1 MNPLLHLARRR
12 RGVPFIP
19 HYGKR
24 SQAMIRVL
32 LGSLPRM
39 ISDAIAGHMRRDTGI
54 EVVARSRA
62 AADLPMLV
70 EQTHP
75 QVVILSEEDAAEP
88 FNSCATLLDRWPH
101 LKVFVLSPRTRTTSL
116 YWRELAWETGHAV
129 SPDDL
134 VTWIHKAINPVT
146 FRESEA
152 TECTLPEWLVPSW
165 D

>member
-1 MNPLLHLARRR
+1 
-12 RGVPFIP
+12 
-19 HYGKR
+19 
-24 SQAMIRVL
+24 MIRVL

-39 ISDAIAGHMRRDTGI
+39 ISDAMAAQMDRDAGI
-54 EVVARSRA
+54 EIVARSRA
-62 AADLPMLV
+62 SADLPMLV

-75 QVVILSEEDAAEP
+75 QVVILSEDDAAEP
-88 FNSCATLLDRWPH
+88 FRSCEVLLDRWPH
-101 LKVFVLSPRTRTTSL
+101 LKVFVLSPRTRMTNL
-116 YWRELAWETGHAV
+116 YWRELARETGHSV

-134 VTWIHKAINPVT
+134 ITWIHKAVNPVT